1 MNYLNSFFEKFDY
14 PAEAREAFIDAYN
27 KIKEPEFFE
36 QIKLY
41 EEGNI
46 DYTKALGVMND
57 VAEKSGVHQFTVK
70 LLFFILLSEHLEKL
84 YKIKGLSDEI
94 YYNNMCDLKY
104 KLLECYSL
112 HGIWGT
118 MSASWFP
125 RFFDIT
131 RFALGRLQ
139 FEVMDSWFDYD
150 DEDMHIRANDQII
163 NVHIPSSGKL
173 TQEQCMDAYK
183 QAYEFYKDYHK
194 DGVLYMYCHSWL
206 LEPALEEILD
216 ENSNIIKFKR
226 NFKVFRTD
234 KRDVFPDAWRVF
246 MKKEDVPIE
255 EYPEDNSMQKKI
267 KEYLLKG
274 NTIGYGLGVMAF
286 DGEKIL

>member
-1 MNYLNSFFEKFDY
+1 MEYLNKFFEKYDY
-14 PAEAREAFIDAYN
+14 PEGAREAFLSAYSQ
-27 KIKEPEFFE
+27 ITQPEFFQ

-41 EEGNI
+41 EENAI
-46 DYTKALGVMND
+46 DYVEALKVMDD
-57 VAEKSGVHQFTVK
+57 VAQKTGIHQYTVK
-70 LLFFILLSEHLEKL
+70 LLFFILLSEHLEKV
-84 YKIKGLSDEI
+84 YKEKGLSDEI

-104 KLLECYSL
+104 KLLECHSL

-118 MSASWFP
+118 VSATWFP
-125 RFFDIT
+125 RFFDVT

-150 DEDMHIRANDQII
+150 DDDIHIKKEDKII

-173 TQEQCMDAYK
+173 LQEDCLDAYK
-183 QAYEFYKDYHK
+183 QAYDFYKEYHR
-194 DGVLYMYCHSWL
+194 DGVLYLYCHSWL
-206 LEPALEEILD
+206 LEPALEELLD
-216 ENSNIIKFKR
+216 ETSNIIQFKR
-226 NFKVFRTD
+226 NYRVFRTD
-234 KRDVFPDAWRVF
+234 KRGTFPDAWRVF
-246 MKKEDVPIE
+246 MQKEDVPIE
-255 EYPEDNSMQKKI
+255 EYPENNSLQKKI

>member
-1 MNYLNSFFEKFDY
+1 MDYLNKFFEKFDY
-14 PAEAREAFIDAYN
+14 PQEARETFLLAYN
-27 KIKEPEFFE
+27 QITQPEFFQ

-41 EEGNI
+41 EENTI
-46 DYTKALGVMND
+46 DFAEALNVMNE
-57 VAEKSGVHQFTVK
+57 VSEKTGIHQFTVK
-70 LLFFILLSEHLEKL
+70 FLFFVLLSEILEKR
-84 YKIKGLSDEI
+84 YIEKGLSSKI
-94 YYNNMCDLKY
+94 YYDSMCDLSY
-104 KLLECYSL
+104 KLNECYNL

-139 FEVMDSWFDYD
+139 FEIMDSWFEYD
-150 DEDMHIRANDQII
+150 DDDIHIKKEDKII

-173 TQEQCMDAYK
+173 LQEDCLDAYK
-183 QAYEFYKDYHK
+183 QAYDFYKEYQR

-226 NFKVFRTD
+226 NYRVFRTD
-234 KRDVFPDAWRVF
+234 KRGTFPDAWRVF

-255 EYPEDNSMQKKI
+255 EYPEDNSLQKNI

>member
-1 MNYLNSFFEKFDY
+1 MDYLNKFFERFDY
-14 PAEAREAFIDAYN
+14 PQDGREALLQAYE
-27 KIKEPEFFE
+27 KISEPEFYE

-41 EEGNI
+41 KEGNI
-46 DYTKALGVMND
+46 DYTEALKVMDD

-84 YKIKGLSDEI
+84 YKEKGLSEKI
-94 YYNNMCDLKY
+94 YYDSMCDLKY
-104 KLLECYSL
+104 KLLECHGL
-112 HGIWGT
+112 HGVWGS

-125 RFFDIT
+125 RFFDVT

-139 FEVMDSWFDYD
+139 FELMESWFEYD
-150 DEDMHIRANDQII
+150 DEDVHIKKGDHII

-173 TQEQCMDAYK
+173 TQEDCFDSYK
-183 QAYEFYKDYHK
+183 QAYDFYKEYHRN
-194 DGVLYMYCHSWL
+194 GVLYMYCHSWL

-226 NFKVFRTD
+226 NYRVFHTD
-234 KRDVFPDAWRVF
+234 KREVFPDAWRVF
-246 MKKEDVPIE
+246 NKTNVPIE
-255 EYPEDNSMQKKI
+255 EYPENNSLQKNI

>member
-14 PAEAREAFIDAYN
+14 PDEAREAFIDAYN
-27 KIKEPEFFE
+27 KIEEPEFFK

>member
-1 MNYLNSFFEKFDY
+1 MEYLNKFFEKFDY
-14 PAEAREAFIDAYN
+14 PQEARKTLLDAYN
-27 KIKEPEFFE
+27 KITEPEFFK

-41 EEGNI
+41 EEGNL
-46 DYTKALGVMND
+46 DHTVALKIMND
-57 VAEKSGVHQFTVK
+57 IAEKTGIHQFTVK
-70 LLFFILLSEHLEKL
+70 LLFYILLSEHLEQL
-84 YKIKGLSDEI
+84 YKNKGLSDKI
-94 YYNNMCDLKY
+94 YFDSMCDLKY
-104 KLLECYSL
+104 KLMECYNL
-112 HGIWGT
+112 HGIWGS

-125 RFFDIT
+125 RFFDVT

-139 FEVMDSWFDYD
+139 FEVMDSWFEYD
-150 DEDMHIRANDQII
+150 DEDIHIKSGDKII

-173 TQEQCMDAYK
+173 LQEDCLDAYK
-183 QAYEFYKDYHK
+183 QAYDFYKEYQK

-206 LEPALEEILD
+206 LEPALEEFLD

-226 NFKVFRTD
+226 NYRVFRTD

-255 EYPEDNSMQKKI
+255 EYPENNSMQKKI